1 MHSSLRSV
9 TTAIVFAAG
18 ISIVAV
24 AQTNLGT
31 AESHRAAARAA
42 AGQEHTGLLG
52 TVCPNRPAGGT
63 DTARGGARGGP
74 AGRGRGAAASR
85 GAEPQA
91 GQAAPG
97 GQRQGPPREQWYREP
112 QKVFDNLY
120 FVGQTEYSAWAV
132 TTSEGIIVIDTIFDY
147 SVEEEVAGG
156 LRKLGLDPKQVKY
169 AIISHGHGDHSGG
182 AKYLQDTFGTRILAS
197 QADWELMERGRG
209 TRAKRDMIV
218 TDGQKLTLGDTTLTM
233 YLTPGHTPGTISTIV
248 PVKDNGRPHVM
259 AAWGGTAFNFTV
271 SPERPRTYWFNTYIA
286 SAQKF
291 RDAAAR
297 AGADGVIANHLNFD
311 GSKTKLPLVA
321 KRAPGAPHPYVIGA
335 DAVRRY
341 LTVAEECAKAALVD
355 EMASAA
361 QATTAPR

>member
-1 MHSSLRSV
+1 MKLLREQV
-9 TTAIVFAAG
+9 AAAAG
-18 ISIVAV
+18 LAACLGIAAV

-31 AESHRAAARAA
+31 ADSHRAAARAA
-42 AGQEHTGLLG
+42 AGQEFTGLLAS
-52 TVCPNRPAGGT
+52 VCPNRPAGGAT
-63 DTARGGARGGP
+63 AARGAGA
-74 AGRGRGAAASR
+74 AGRGRGAGASQGAA
-85 GAEPQA
+85 A
-91 GQAAPG
+91 QAAQPAAAAA
-97 GQRQGPPREQWYREP
+97 RPQGPPREQWYREP

-156 LRKLGLDPKQVKY
+156 LKKLGLDPTQIKY

-248 PVKDNGRPHVM
+248 PVRDNGRPHVM

-291 RDAAAR
+291 RDAATK

-311 GSKTKLPLVA
+311 NSKVKLPLMA
-321 KRAPGAPHPYVIGA
+321 NRAPGSPHPYVIGT

-341 LTVAEECAKAALVD
+341 LTVAEECAKAGLV
-355 EMASAA
+355 EELGIKK
-361 QATTAPR
+361 

>member
-1 MHSSLRSV
+1 
-9 TTAIVFAAG
+9 
-18 ISIVAV
+18 
-24 AQTNLGT
+24 
-31 AESHRAAARAA
+31 
-42 AGQEHTGLLG
+42 
-52 TVCPNRPAGGT
+52 
-63 DTARGGARGGP
+63 
-74 AGRGRGAAASR
+74 
-85 GAEPQA
+85 
-91 GQAAPG
+91 
-97 GQRQGPPREQWYREP
+97 
-112 QKVFDNLY
+112 VFDNLY
-120 FVGQTEYSAWAV
+120 FVGQSEYSAWAV

-156 LRKLGLDPKQVKY
+156 LKKLGLDPRQIKY

-209 TRAKRDMIV
+209 TRANRDMII

-233 YLTPGHTPGTISTIV
+233 YLTPGHTPGTVSTIV

-291 RDAAAR
+291 RDAVTK

-311 GSKTKLPLVA
+311 NSKVKLPLLA

-341 LTVAEECAKAALVD
+341 LTVAEECAKAALV
-355 EMASAA
+355 EELASSAT
-361 QATTAPR
+361 ATTPR